1 MTAPDFDF
9 GEAATKYLENHP
21 EVNTLRRDL
30 QLQLEE
36 MREAASSD
44 ISSGRYMSDKYL
56 SYPPYTLDHIYA
68 TERLIVHTLLQ
79 AFEAKANAFQETT
92 SGKPYIINRS

>member
-1 MTAPDFDF
+1 MTAQNFDF
-9 GEAATKYLENHP
+9 GEAAEKYSENHP
-21 EVNTLRRDL
+21 EANDVRRSL
-30 QLQLEE
+30 KRELED
-36 MREAASSD
+36 MRVAAFRDIPSD
-44 ISSGRYMSDKYL
+44 RYLSNEYL

-68 TERLIVHTLLQ
+68 TERLIVHTWMQ